1 MMAAAGCGAATAAAV
16 GGAGGM
22 GAARGRFPGR
32 PWSSRSRLRSEKRW
46 QLGRS
51 GTEPDDAPNAG
62 PRPSCLVLALSEDQ
76 SHLRLLGIEAS
87 HRSLGE
93 VGYSSSGSEEG
104 DEFRGFE
111 ADSEIHRNPT
121 RPGLNPSKRRLSKK
135 IHRRSAVGE
144 RQTSHQKSLP
154 APENKSTP
162 EDKSLTCTSLDA
174 DTDAHENKTS
184 KRKKKDGPPKQ
195 GGSSP
200 KLTFKLVT
208 KRTVKKGRVAV
219 QKEANKSKALK
230 VQPKGK
236 KTQGEQI
243 SSAHVKLKASRAG
256 GEKPLNS
263 NVEEKKEVLTK
274 QRGRSADIKAK
285 LTVLDGTKV
294 DLDDQISKVKLRK
307 SARRS
312 QVALTSAEAKT
323 DEKKVKE
330 SEKASEE
337 STPENT
343 EVTKL
348 ARRSRRRAATL
359 VPEGGGAP
367 NEPGDQGAGEPKP
380 QSKKKKRK
388 KKSHK
393 ERDKNRVP
401 AAAELEAADVFKS
414 DEDMGIPGLKLT
426 RIRNPKSSSRK
437 KRNKFVWTL
446 TLVKGKSKSTPEQEP
461 QNPIKDTNGDV
472 ASQTQVD
479 CPLPEESV
487 PVKGRQPAEDMG
499 TKAKDHGGETEKSFS
514 VSEEKVSDHSG
525 GVAEVAQARPEEG
538 TQTEPEVLIGKEVVP
553 PLQIKVVSSPGKLN
567 SLKQSFLIQ
576 QVTPAPEEKE
586 VLMKSLSEI
595 SDKADMLNSLAPV
608 PQFKQRPIL
617 NPVRKKRTRHKL
629 WSACKRKSKTTPDE
643 PSVPSKKEPEPESVQ
658 PEPDPDPV
666 LTAPA
671 VPKSA
676 KKRKSKGRVSRQKRT
691 LPKIEEQQSDIS
703 SEPQNWELPTIE
715 PVSTMDPRPV
725 PESVND
731 SVFPV
736 PEDQTEVKEEEAPS
750 AESAELL
757 WLEHK
762 DTDRP
767 QKHLGRPPKQKK
779 NRRLLIGR
787 RMKEQKV
794 KASPEDLRDSSDS
807 FSLMAASVPLRP
819 KLVGVL
825 KTKYKR
831 KKLSSSTF
839 HMKRL
844 RLKPDDPSKAADVD
858 LGHEGKDSGND
869 EPLSDFLE
877 VERGKSK
884 FVKNIKHFIMPVVS
898 ARSSRLI
905 KTPKRFMDDAGM
917 SVLPR
922 RHSPKKGHQFGL
934 HPKSSKKRDYGVPPL
949 QTMPSP
955 PFKQEDCPVETV
967 DVELSPTQ
975 DADLKLMDST
985 DDLSFASLPEKR
997 KSVLRDPSFKWRA
1010 LGPAGEEVYTL
1021 DKDLECEYETLLAK
1035 ELQTLIDSDPSI
1047 DLISVQKKKKT
1058 HKFNKRTHSKLY
1070 KKFHQVPIKNRKKLL
1085 AAEPANALTLP
1096 ADDAEKA
1103 ALDEGLMVSTLG
1115 EPLSEAEKAKLK
1127 IEDLDRPGVV
1137 RKVCVRALNSMPL
1150 FDELGEDFEINA
1162 DALLPEKL
1170 LDDRLLS
1177 TEAIEVLH
1185 KEEDQK
1191 MEGQRSE
1198 LFDRS
1203 SLHRPRP
1210 SGANRRMFSLLR
1222 KAKVQL
1228 IKIDQQKQLKSSGLL
1243 PGPGFALSR
1252 EGIVAAKRRRW
1263 KQKYA
1268 GNVSPDK
1275 TESLQAQEVQRG
1287 GPRIKHVCRAAAVVL
1302 GQPRATVP
1310 DDVPRL
1316 SALPLHERTGIS
1328 PSPTAPGVGLLS
1340 DPESPG
1346 FPEQK
1351 TSKYRRPGS
1360 RSSLANRNRRCGECK
1375 GCLHE
1380 EDCGKC
1386 INCLDKPKFGGPN
1399 TKRQCCVFKRC
1410 DEVEERKALRLSGK
1424 LNKGHSKRRRT
1435 FSIGYSSNEEGDG
1448 PDGIGRLSPSQ
1459 AGDSPS
1465 LRKQPRRC
1473 VKPRSYCD
1481 LLDYDSDLDIMGG
1494 SNSTSP
1500 GRRRIP
1506 GPRNADDFPE
1516 DDWEEGLRQRRPG
1529 FNRGT
1534 PVRRKVEKVQQQQQA
1549 AGPLD
1554 TWDKADG
1561 GLTVEQLLLQMI
1573 ENLPSSLELEPE
1585 IRLPMAVEPRAD
1597 AFPVGQTGGGERQAV
1612 VEAAAHGDKSKTDV
1626 RLLLLSQS
1634 PPEQTPPSV
1643 LAALV
1648 NGFSQREREPSSKP
1662 SHKIRVDFKEDCNLQ
1677 NVWQMGGMSILTSV
1691 PLMPEQV
1698 CLLCAS
1704 KGQHQML
1711 HCQVCSE
1718 PFHQFCLE
1726 PAERPT
1732 EENKENWCCRRC
1744 KFCHVCGRKNKQSK
1758 PLLECERCQNCY
1770 HPSCLGPNYP
1780 KPNKRKKTWVC
1791 MTCIRCRSC
1800 GVTPGKSWDTDWNHD
1815 KGLCPDCTK
1824 LYDQGNYCT
1833 ICFKC
1838 YEDSD
1843 YDSQMMQCATC
1854 NHWVH
1859 AKCEG
1864 LTDDLYE
1871 ILSSLPESVV
1881 YSCQPCNQ
1889 HSHCK
1894 KPEEDDGAAWREL
1907 LQLEL
1912 RAGVEKVLAC
1922 LLSSTLSQHL
1932 VTCGECLPHDD
1943 PESDLED
1950 LPPCDLRAVGKKF
1963 DKGLYTTL
1971 KSFHEDVVQVIR
1983 QQLEEEEES
1992 LPEDERPTAL
2002 ARSYY
2007 LKLMEEVFNWF
2018 NSQDPKVWEP
2028 RSKHLPH
2035 GMLSHAVMP
2044 PTNEHVYA
2052 QWREREGLGS
2062 PVDLSGNQVELKTEE
2077 EHRSTLQIHRF
2088 SSKFHPRNRAS
2099 SLNMR
2104 GKLGRPCK
2112 ADLDTMWTKDDER
2125 QCALCQKYGD
2135 AKSSE
2140 AGRLLYLGQ
2149 NEWAHVNCSMWS
2161 AEVFEEDNGSLMHVH
2176 SAVARGR
2183 LMRCERCNR
2192 TGATVGCCLTSCQSN
2207 YHFMCARS
2215 RNCVFQDD
2223 KRVFCYKHRD
2233 LISGKMITGQ
2243 GFEVLRRVY
2252 VDFEGIS
2259 LRRKFL
2265 TGLEPESINLMI
2277 GSLEVS
2283 KLGKLSELS
2292 TCQGKLY
2299 PVGYECSRWFWSTVN
2314 PLYRSKYTCRVREV
2328 RPTVQ
2333 EKPVEELPDQGDNR
2347 TIAHSPCPQSE
2358 LLGLGLP
2365 LPNPPREASTT
2376 SLFAKPDPGARP
2388 KLAQTR
2394 RPAGGMSRPLPSPG
2408 AAPSKSHHILT
2419 ISDLD
2424 DTHRP
2429 RRHSPH
2435 TQNTGTRK
2443 HMASPP
2449 LGTSS
2454 GPIALRAGG
2463 SMHTKSSQP
2472 SSPHFPLG
2480 ATENLLTTSSVR
2492 STARSASTTR
2502 CAGTIVPHS
2511 TSGLFPQP
2519 QWSGGIS
2526 SPPSSLS
2533 PTIHHSPRPRLP
2545 FDLNQSDSEVPHNFR
2560 SLDVTV
2566 KNGTSPLRDS
2576 AGPQK
2581 GGHLV
2586 SEQKFS
2592 YTPFHMDTDLAV
2604 GSELKTELEIEE
2616 TLLNEGVAMNCSAQ
2630 IDVEGEDNQEDFWD
2644 RGLDGGKCKA
2654 SEHTVP
2660 CAGSSKEDWGN
2671 TSSDED
2677 MENYFDFSRTVV
2689 AHKAPRD
2696 PKAPTSPSLRPIPQ
2710 LDGVDDGTE
2719 SDGSMANADAQN
2731 FKNTCVQNP
2740 AQQLEVTTGRTSN
2753 GLNMD
2758 SVNLGCDAL
2767 SVGRQT
2773 GHSARDSF
2781 QIRHENFHITKSD
2794 VLGLESVDSG
2804 TSSEFLRSQ
2813 SMDSSCEDGIYSS
2826 KSVQK
2831 NHVSLQETDSV
2842 FSGNLKSLNAPLYQE
2857 TNLDLPS
2864 DTPLILER
2872 CDSPSPSACF
2882 TDLVPVQDNVLPNED
2897 LTKDSFLDPDSG
2909 YFVSSIDGSTVYP
2922 NHLSETMDISLS
2934 GAVNGS
2940 PVAEIDMLQPTA
2952 AGLPDS
2958 RLPQSE
2964 TLASKPGG
2972 QTPFVAF
2979 KHSQSAN
2986 ISLCPAPNTQQKAA
3000 LPPMESFRHRGN
3012 TSADLKQPVPL
3023 MSTGS
3028 VTCMSINVPSSTGNY
3043 GRASVTVYPTHSQPL
3058 VSTVSLVASSPSI
3071 TTQTSNQCQPIHSIL
3086 QQTPTSV
3093 VINGY
3098 TSTPAQKETVMGRT
3112 ISINFSTPRP
3122 AMEPQQMVSQP
3133 LPGHAILTVKEVGG
3147 PNIDPTPHVLL
3158 VNRLGQ
3164 IFVKNP
3170 ESNTFQ
3176 LPSPNTPSY
3185 NCVTQIASLLQS
3197 NALSATLATAGN
3209 LSATAAPGVPVPNT
3223 ISRMVTPVVHSPTTI
3238 TQLLSQNNSGGVT
3251 NTEAKKLQNNP
3262 NQSSECAMPG
3272 VKKSKKKKDSA
3283 PRKTKSTSGQ
3293 DSKGKLCAGKGKS
3306 FVANREE
3313 SAQAIIN
3320 QAMAGYCDLNQSGQ
3334 PVLSPSTIRNPT
3346 TVGKA
3351 QALSSVVLPPG
3362 LLIEPEPEP
3371 AATPPSAMSRPRSQ
3385 VRMKRVSSFTD
3396 RVVPKKCKLDFMEYE
3411 LPNEPEE
3418 PRRICLSSAK
3428 SGGVRIKT
3436 PTVKGILDLEKLNED
3451 RNSDSE
3457 NTRPGPWDRLTPSRG
3472 GEKMQAWDVGRH
3484 SMTDWNK
3491 YSGVISCSDD
3501 ELPPSDSEEEAPP
3514 SREHPHLRFEITSDD
3529 GFSVEADSI
3538 EVAWR
3543 AVLDRVQEARAA
3555 WHLKQLAFVGMS
3567 GARMAGMLHDA
3578 IVYLVE
3584 QLEGAQR
3591 CQRHNFR
3598 FHKQAT
3604 QEDDLPVNPSGCAR
3618 TELYVRKSTFDMFNF
3633 LASQHRQLPDDGP
3646 YDEEEDEVP
3655 LKSTRRATSLELP
3668 MAMRFRHLEK
3678 TSKEAVGVY
3687 RSAIHGRGLFCKRNI
3702 DAGEMVIE
3710 YSGIVIRSVLT
3721 DKREKYYDGKGIG
3734 CYMFRIDDFDVVDA
3748 TMHGNAARFI
3758 NHSCEPNCYSRVINV
3773 EGQKH
3778 IVIFALRKIYR
3789 GEELTYDYKF
3799 PIEDESNKL
3808 GCNCGARRC
3817 RRFLN

>member
-1 MMAAAGCGAATAAAV
+1 MAAAGCGAATAAAV

-93 VGYSSSGSEEG
+93 VGYSSSGSEEV
-104 DEFRGFE
+104 RSR
-111 ADSEIHRNPT
+111 AAASPRPASKT
-121 RPGLNPSKRRLSKK
+121 R
-135 IHRRSAVGE
+135 V
-144 RQTSHQKSLP
+144 SLRV
-154 APENKSTP
+154 
-162 EDKSLTCTSLDA
+162 CT
-174 DTDAHENKTS
+174 
-184 KRKKKDGPPKQ
+184 
-195 GGSSP
+195 
-200 KLTFKLVT
+200 
-208 KRTVKKGRVAV
+208 
-219 QKEANKSKALK
+219 
-230 VQPKGK
+230 
-236 KTQGEQI
+236 I
-243 SSAHVKLKASRAG
+243 SSAQH
-256 GEKPLNS
+256 
-263 NVEEKKEVLTK
+263 
-274 QRGRSADIKAK
+274 
-285 LTVLDGTKV
+285 
-294 DLDDQISKVKLRK
+294 
-307 SARRS
+307 
-312 QVALTSAEAKT
+312 
-323 DEKKVKE
+323 EKKVKE

-538 TQTEPEVLIGKEVVP
+538 TQTEPE
-553 PLQIKVVSSPGKLN
+553 
-567 SLKQSFLIQ
+567 
-576 QVTPAPEEKE
+576 
-586 VLMKSLSEI
+586 
-595 SDKADMLNSLAPV
+595 
-608 PQFKQRPIL
+608 
-617 NPVRKKRTRHKL
+617 
-629 WSACKRKSKTTPDE
+629 
-643 PSVPSKKEPEPESVQ
+643 
-658 PEPDPDPV
+658 
-666 LTAPA
+666 
-671 VPKSA
+671 
-676 KKRKSKGRVSRQKRT
+676 
-691 LPKIEEQQSDIS
+691 
-703 SEPQNWELPTIE
+703 
-715 PVSTMDPRPV
+715 
-725 PESVND
+725 
-731 SVFPV
+731 
-736 PEDQTEVKEEEAPS
+736 
-750 AESAELL
+750 
-757 WLEHK
+757 
-762 DTDRP
+762 
-767 QKHLGRPPKQKK
+767 
-779 NRRLLIGR
+779 
-787 RMKEQKV
+787 
-794 KASPEDLRDSSDS
+794 
-807 FSLMAASVPLRP
+807 
-819 KLVGVL
+819 
-825 KTKYKR
+825 TKYKR

-917 SVLPR
+917 SVLP
-922 RHSPKKGHQFGL
+922 H
-934 HPKSSKKRDYGVPPL
+934 
-949 QTMPSP
+949 
-955 PFKQEDCPVETV
+955 
-967 DVELSPTQ
+967 
-975 DADLKLMDST
+975 
-985 DDLSFASLPEKR
+985 
-997 KSVLRDPSFKWRA
+997 PSFKWRA

-1162 DALLPEKL
+1162 DALLPEK
-1170 LDDRLLS
+1170 
-1177 TEAIEVLH
+1177 
-1185 KEEDQK
+1185 
-1191 MEGQRSE
+1191 
-1198 LFDRS
+1198 S

-1228 IKIDQQKQLKSSGLL
+1228 IKIDQQKQLKSSG
-1243 PGPGFALSR
+1243 
-1252 EGIVAAKRRRW
+1252 VTRRRW

-1275 TESLQAQEVQRG
+1275 TESLQAQRG

-1328 PSPTAPGVGLLS
+1328 PSPTAPGEKLLHLLYPSTSVMSGLI
-1340 DPESPG
+1340 
-1346 FPEQK
+1346 
-1351 TSKYRRPGS
+1351 
-1360 RSSLANRNRRCGECK
+1360 SLANRNRRCGECK

-1399 TKRQCCVFKRC
+1399 TKRQCCVYVATAMVLMNSPDSFITIYFC
-1410 DEVEERKALRLSGK
+1410 
-1424 LNKGHSKRRRT
+1424 HSKRRRT

-1506 GPRNADDFPE
+1506 GPRNAGKWGDFP
-1516 DDWEEGLRQRRPG
+1516 R
-1529 FNRGT
+1529 
-1534 PVRRKVEKVQQQQQA
+1534 A
-1549 AGPLD
+1549 AGILSR
-1554 TWDKADG
+1554 
-1561 GLTVEQLLLQMI
+1561 LQ
-1573 ENLPSSLELEPE
+1573 PAGCFYWVPAWFHSY
-1585 IRLPMAVEPRAD
+1585 
-1597 AFPVGQTGGGERQAV
+1597 
-1612 VEAAAHGDKSKTDV
+1612 
-1626 RLLLLSQS
+1626 S
-1634 PPEQTPPSV
+1634 PFFLQ
-1643 LAALV
+1643 
-1648 NGFSQREREPSSKP
+1648 
-1662 SHKIRVDFKEDCNLQ
+1662 EDCNLQ

-1932 VTCGECLPHDD
+1932 VTCGEVSMCN
-1943 PESDLED
+1943 
-1950 LPPCDLRAVGKKF
+1950 
-1963 DKGLYTTL
+1963 T
-1971 KSFHEDVVQVIR
+1971 
-1983 QQLEEEEES
+1983 
-1992 LPEDERPTAL
+1992 PT
-2002 ARSYY
+2002 
-2007 LKLMEEVFNWF
+2007 
-2018 NSQDPKVWEP
+2018 
-2028 RSKHLPH
+2028 

-2052 QWREREGLGS
+2052 QWR
-2062 PVDLSGNQVELKTEE
+2062 
-2077 EHRSTLQIHRF
+2077 
-2088 SSKFHPRNRAS
+2088 
-2099 SLNMR
+2099 
-2104 GKLGRPCK
+2104 KLGRPCK

-2794 VLGLESVDSG
+2794 VL
-2804 TSSEFLRSQ
+2804 
-2813 SMDSSCEDGIYSS
+2813 
-2826 KSVQK
+2826 
-2831 NHVSLQETDSV
+2831 V

-2952 AGLPDS
+2952 
-2958 RLPQSE
+2958 
-2964 TLASKPGG
+2964 
-2972 QTPFVAF
+2972 
-2979 KHSQSAN
+2979 
-2986 ISLCPAPNTQQKAA
+2986 
-3000 LPPMESFRHRGN
+3000 
-3012 TSADLKQPVPL
+3012 PVPL

-3197 NALSATLATAGN
+3197 NALSATLATAG
-3209 LSATAAPGVPVPNT
+3209 
-3223 ISRMVTPVVHSPTTI
+3223 
-3238 TQLLSQNNSGGVT
+3238 
-3251 NTEAKKLQNNP
+3251 
-3262 NQSSECAMPG
+3262 
-3272 VKKSKKKKDSA
+3272 
-3283 PRKTKSTSGQ
+3283 
-3293 DSKGKLCAGKGKS
+3293 KLCA
-3306 FVANREE
+3306 E

-3320 QAMAGYCDLNQSGQ
+3320 QAMA
-3334 PVLSPSTIRNPT
+3334 
-3346 TVGKA
+3346 
-3351 QALSSVVLPPG
+3351 
-3362 LLIEPEPEP
+3362 EPEP

-3418 PRRICLSSAK
+3418 PRRICLS
-3428 SGGVRIKT
+3428 GGVRIKT

-3457 NTRPGPWDRLTPSRG
+3457 NTRYVLIQT
-3472 GEKMQAWDVGRH
+3472 WDVGRH

-3491 YSGVISCSDD
+3491 YSDD